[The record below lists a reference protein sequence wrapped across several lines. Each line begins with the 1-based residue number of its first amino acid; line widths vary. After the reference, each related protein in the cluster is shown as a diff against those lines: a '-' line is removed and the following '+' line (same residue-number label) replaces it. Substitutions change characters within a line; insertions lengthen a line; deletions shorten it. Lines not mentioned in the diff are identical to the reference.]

1 MTGMRADREEANL
14 AVPSQQGELIAAL
27 VRRASAWLDDQ
38 FGLDALW
45 LFGSAATGM
54 ATTDS
59 DIDLAALF
67 RRRPSAVELLE
78 ARQQLGSLVSRDV
91 DLVDLDRAPPVLLM
105 QVLRHGQLLLDR
117 EPARRMRLVA
127 AAPGRYEDLKIVR
140 REAEQSL
147 LKRVSSGRS

>member
-105 QVLRHGQLLLDR
+105 QILRHGQLLLDR

-140 REAEQSL
+140 REAERSL